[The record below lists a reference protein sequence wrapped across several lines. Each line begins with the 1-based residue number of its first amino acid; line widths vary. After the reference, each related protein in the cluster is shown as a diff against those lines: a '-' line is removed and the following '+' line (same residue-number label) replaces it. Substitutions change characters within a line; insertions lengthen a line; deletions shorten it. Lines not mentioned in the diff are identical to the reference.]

1 MTISAIT
8 PKGQVLAFDPILR
21 PVMALRSGR
30 TRGSVLDRVMREDGE
45 EKPAEPGLARLS
57 AYDVEQ
63 VDRGL
68 LSAGLAQAKTLHGE
82 GRTPML
88 FAPAA
93 FATLASPRGRRDVVE
108 MLTDAQRRLNA
119 RLVLEITH
127 LDAGLPPSRLVEVL
141 SLMRPLCRVV
151 FARIKV
157 ERRAIAA
164 LTDCT
169 LAGAAV
175 EAAHIAD
182 PEDAD
187 LLTRVRLVLA
197 GIGPRMLLHNL
208 RTTAAIHAAHEA
220 GISYASLD
228 LSHMTGAMPAWS
240 DSDGGQNKSGGE
252 VTPAAA

>member
-1 MTISAIT
+1 M
-8 PKGQVLAFDPILR
+8 AFDPILR
-21 PVMALRSGR
+21 PVMALKSGR
-30 TRGSVLDRVMREDGE
+30 TRGSVLDRALREDGE
-45 EKPAEPGLARLS
+45 ERSAEAGLAQLS
-57 AYDVEQ
+57 AYDIEQ

-68 LSAGLAQAKTLHGE
+68 LSQGLAQAKTLHGE
-82 GRTPML
+82 GRSPLL

-108 MLTDAQRRLNA
+108 MLTEAQKRLNA

-127 LDAGLPPSRLVEVL
+127 LDPGLPPSRLVEVL
-141 SLMRPLCRVV
+141 GLLRPICRVV

-157 ERRAIAA
+157 ERRAIMA

-182 PEDAD
+182 PEDED

-197 GIGPRMLLHNL
+197 NVGPRMLLHNL
-208 RTTAAIHAAHEA
+208 RSTAAIHAAHGA

-228 LSHMTGAMPAWS
+228 LAHMGGALRNLA
-240 DSDGGQNKSGGE
+240 NKSGGE
-252 VTPAAA
+252 VAPAAARFL

>member
-8 PKGQVLAFDPILR
+8 PKGRILAFDPILR
-21 PVMALRSGR
+21 PVMALKSGR
-30 TRGSVLDRVMREDGE
+30 TRGSVLDRALREDGE
-45 EKPAEPGLARLS
+45 ERSAEAGLAQLS
-57 AYDVEQ
+57 AYDIEQ

-68 LSAGLAQAKTLHGE
+68 LSQGLAQAKTLHGE
-82 GRTPML
+82 GRSPLL

-108 MLTDAQRRLNA
+108 MLTEAQKRLNA

-127 LDAGLPPSRLVEVL
+127 LDPGLPPSRLVEVL
-141 SLMRPLCRVV
+141 GLLRPICRVV

-157 ERRAIAA
+157 ERRAIMA

-182 PEDAD
+182 PEDEE

-197 GIGPRMLLHNL
+197 SIGPRMLLHNV
-208 RTTAAIHAAHEA
+208 RSTASIHAAHGA

-228 LSHMTGAMPAWS
+228 LSLLGAAIPAPP
-240 DSDGGQNKSGGE
+240 NKSGGE

>member
-1 MTISAIT
+1 
-8 PKGQVLAFDPILR
+8 
-21 PVMALRSGR
+21 MALKSGR
-30 TRGSVLDRVMREDGE
+30 TRGSVLDRLMREDGE

-57 AYDVEQ
+57 TYDIEQ

-68 LSAGLAQAKTLHGE
+68 LSEGLAQAKALHGE
-82 GRTPML
+82 GRAPLL

-93 FATLASPRGRRDVVE
+93 FETLAGPRGRRDVVE

-127 LDAGLPPSRLVEVL
+127 LDPGLPPSRLVEVL
-141 SLMRPLCRVV
+141 GLLRPLCKVV
-151 FARIKV
+151 FARIKL
-157 ERRAIAA
+157 ERRAIMA
-164 LTDCT
+164 LTDCS

-182 PEDAD
+182 PEDED
-187 LLTRVRLVLA
+187 LLTRVRLVMA
-197 GIGPRMLLHNL
+197 SIGPRMLLHNL

-228 LSHMTGAMPAWS
+228 LSLLGVSIPAPP
-240 DSDGGQNKSGGE
+240 NKSGGE
-252 VTPAAA
+252 VAPAAA